1 MSFRATPAML
11 PNTRTLLS
19 RNQNSSWS
27 SYVSCSVELG
37 PNQVCTLFGARSGS
51 ITVSGRDY
59 IKTGYGLDVNDLWRR
74 DFIVLVVFFVFYSL
88 TQTFVIE
95 IFPVSIARITL

>member
-1 MSFRATPAML
+1 ML
-11 PNTRTLLS
+11 LNIRTLLS
-19 RNQNSSWS
+19 RNRNFSSS
-27 SYVSCSVELG
+27 PYVSCSDELG

-51 ITVSGRDY
+51 ITVSGPDY

-74 DFIVLVVFFVFYSL
+74 NFIVLVVFFVFYSL

-95 IFPVSIARITL
+95 IFPVSISRITL